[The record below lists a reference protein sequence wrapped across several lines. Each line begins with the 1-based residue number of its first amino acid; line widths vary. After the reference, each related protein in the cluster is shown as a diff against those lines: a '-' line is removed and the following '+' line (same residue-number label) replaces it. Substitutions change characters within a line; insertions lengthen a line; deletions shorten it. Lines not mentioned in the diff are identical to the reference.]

1 MPVLLSESGARRVLA
16 ILLLV
21 VVLPA
26 CGTETDDPASVPE
39 IPKND
44 LLELETAFAPQT
56 LEQPVLTC
64 IYTAAK
70 AAKYTCPF
78 SLDTKAGG
86 QGCSSEGVFRLS
98 CSSRREGDSFRATL
112 SLDTHNS
119 VMLVPKSAFISIT
132 VAQGETTIPHDS
144 PLPAGKFTVVLTGK
158 MPQPPAGEPKDDGS
172 EG

>member
-1 MPVLLSESGARRVLA
+1 M
-16 ILLLV
+16 
-21 VVLPA
+21 VLPA

-86 QGCSSEGVFRLS
+86 QASYSEGVFRLG
-98 CSSRREGDSFRATL
+98 CSSRREGDSFRATIQL
-112 SLDTHNS
+112 KAHNS
-119 VMLVPKSAFISIT
+119 VELVPKSTFASIT
-132 VAQGETTIPHDS
+132 VTQGETTINHDA
-144 PLPAGKFTVVLTGK
+144 PLPAGDYTVVLTGK
-158 MPQPPAGEPKDDGS
+158 MPLPPAGEQKDNGP